1 MWDGQ
6 VIRGERKRGQ
16 GSQLRVPDPGGR
28 EDGGVIGRNQEG
40 KGNSNLEADNFVWVG
55 HLELEML
62 TGHSSQCVKSLLL
75 AGL

>member
-6 VIRGERKRGQ
+6 VKGGQ
-16 GSQLRVPDPGGR
+16 GRQLMVSDPGGR

-40 KGNSNLEADNFVWVG
+40 KGNSSLEADNFVWVG
-55 HLELEML
+55 HLELERL
-62 TGHSSQCVKSLLL
+62 TGHPSQCVNSLPL

>member
-6 VIRGERKRGQ
+6 VKGGQ

-55 HLELEML
+55 HLELELL
-62 TGHSSQCVKSLLL
+62 TGHPSRCVNSLPL

>member
-6 VIRGERKRGQ
+6 VKGGQ
-16 GSQLRVPDPGGR
+16 GSQLRVSDPGGR

-55 HLELEML
+55 HLELELL
-62 TGHSSQCVKSLLL
+62 TGHPSRCINSLPL